1 MAADGTTAMLP
12 GISATEIERVRR
24 PLEQAWTLPPA
35 AYLRED
41 IYALEVERIF
51 GRSWLAV
58 ARVDQVPE
66 PGDYLTLDLMGQP
79 VMVVRGLDGAV
90 RVMSRVCLHR
100 AAPIAEGSGR
110 RKLFT
115 CPYHSWAYDTAG
127 QLVAAPLMDGAEAF
141 DPAGCRLPQVRS
153 EIWEG
158 FVMASLDPDVA
169 PFAPQV
175 QGLSR
180 YFANYRL
187 GDMVVAKTLTYED
200 SGWNWKVLVEN
211 FMEAYHHI
219 GVHSQTFEPVFH
231 ARDSKVP
238 DADGPWSILHMPAA
252 DPEAP
257 HAGLVRGLEQWQAG
271 ALFAA
276 VAYPH
281 LMFAP
286 HANGMAW
293 YQVFPER
300 AGGLTLKIH
309 ICLPRFA
316 RDLEGYEAIVEQS
329 EQFTAHI
336 HAEDIAANDLV
347 WRGLNAPMTGQG
359 RLSPLERSI
368 WQLNQWW
375 LGKLGALG

>member
-1 MAADGTTAMLP
+1 MANDSLP
-12 GISATEIERVRR
+12 GITADEIERATR

-35 AYLRED
+35 AYLSD
-41 IYALEVERIF
+41 QIYDLEVERIF
-51 GRSWLAV
+51 RKSWLAV
-58 ARVDQVPE
+58 GRVDQVPE

-79 VMVVRGLDGAV
+79 VMVVRGLDGEI

-100 AAPIAEGSGR
+100 AAPIADGSGR

-115 CPYHSWAYDTAG
+115 CPYHSWAYDTEG
-127 QLVAAPLMDGAEAF
+127 KPVAAPLMDGAEGF
-141 DPAGCRLPQVRS
+141 DLADCRLPQVRT
-153 EIWEG
+153 EVWEG
-158 FVMASLDPDVA
+158 FIMANLDPDAA

-175 QGLSR
+175 AGLSR

-187 GDMVVAKTLTYED
+187 ADMVVAKTLTYAD

-231 ARDSKVP
+231 ARDSKAL
-238 DADGPWSILHMPAA
+238 DTDGPWSILHMPAA
-252 DPEAP
+252 DPDARHE
-257 HAGLVRGLEQWQAG
+257 GLVQGLEPWQAG

-286 HANGMAW
+286 HANCMAW
-293 YQVFPER
+293 YQVLPER
-300 AGGLTLKIH
+300 AGELTLKIH
-309 ICLPRFA
+309 ICLPSFA
-316 RDLEGYEAIVEQS
+316 RALEGYEAIVGQS

-336 HAEDIAANDLV
+336 HAEDILANDLV
-347 WRGLNAPMTGQG
+347 WQGLNAPMTRQG

-368 WQLNQWW
+368 WQLNQLW